1 LVCAMGATD
10 GTEGEGPL
18 FRNERNPW
26 RGARFP

>member
-1 LVCAMGATD
+1 MGATD